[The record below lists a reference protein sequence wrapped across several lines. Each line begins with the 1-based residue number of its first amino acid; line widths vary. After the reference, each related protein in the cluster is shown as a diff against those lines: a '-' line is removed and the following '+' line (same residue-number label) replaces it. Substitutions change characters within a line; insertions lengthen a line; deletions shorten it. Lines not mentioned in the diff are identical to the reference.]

1 MIKFE
6 SISASYGNHVAVENV
21 SFDVKEGGLYAI
33 IGPNGAGKSTLLKAI
48 IGILPLT
55 NGRITIDPSIATH
68 MAYLPQ
74 QSHID
79 RSFPISVFDTVAM
92 GLWQEIGPF
101 QHYPP
106 DATDR
111 VHQALLEVGM
121 STYINRPIG
130 SLSGGQ
136 FQRVLFARMSLQNA
150 GLILLDEPFNNLD
163 EPTIEDL
170 TNIIVQ
176 WNKMGKTILTV
187 LHDLDIVRDCFPQ
200 AVLLARHLV
209 AFGKTEEV
217 LTVDN
222 IGASYRLARQW
233 GGINPYA

>member
-6 SISASYGNHVAVENV
+6 NISVTYGNHVAVEDV
-21 SFDVKEGGLYAI
+21 SFDVQDGGLYAI

-55 NGRITIDPSIATH
+55 KGAINIDPAIAAH

-74 QSHID
+74 QSNID

-101 QHYPP
+101 QNYPP

-111 VHQALLEVGM
+111 VHQALNEVGM
-121 STYINRPIG
+121 SSYINRPIG
-130 SLSGGQ
+130 TLSGGQ

-150 GLILLDEPFNNLD
+150 DLILLDEPFNNLD

-170 TNIIVQ
+170 TNIIMK
-176 WNKMGKTILTV
+176 WNKAGKTILTV

-200 AVLLARHLV
+200 AALLARHLV
-209 AFGKTEEV
+209 AFGSTEDV

-222 IGASYRLARQW
+222 IRTSYRLARQW
-233 GGINPYA
+233 GGINQHV